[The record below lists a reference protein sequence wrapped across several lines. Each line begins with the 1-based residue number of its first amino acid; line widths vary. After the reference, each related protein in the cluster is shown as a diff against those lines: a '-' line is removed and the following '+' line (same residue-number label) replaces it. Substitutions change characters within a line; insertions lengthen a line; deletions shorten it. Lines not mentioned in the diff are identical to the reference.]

1 MSEIS
6 EIIIPAGVVLLGAW
20 AMKKYFDTWQP
31 ETWAPKDRTC
41 IGPICWSTYG
51 PSTSS
56 PYLYGGVY
64 PGTTTPSGE
73 QPQNP
78 LDILC
83 SFPGSE
89 FILPPC
95 SYKIQGWGK

>member
-20 AMKKYFDTWQP
+20 AIKKYFDTWQP
-31 ETWAPKDRTC
+31 DSWAPVTKTC

-51 PSTSS
+51 PSTQS
-56 PYLYGGVY
+56 PIISQLPSQTPGGA
-64 PGTTTPSGE
+64 TTN
-73 QPQNP
+73 PQNP

-83 SFPGSE
+83 NWPGSE
-89 FILPPC
+89 YILPPC
-95 SYKIQGWGK
+95 YWKIGK

>member
-20 AMKKYFDTWQP
+20 GIKKYFDTWQP

-51 PSTSS
+51 PSSQS
-56 PYLYGGVY
+56 PYLQGGLY
-64 PGTTTPSGE
+64 PTTPGQPGTVNK
-73 QPQNP
+73 NP

-83 SFPGSE
+83 DWPGSE
-89 FILPPC
+89 IILPPC
-95 SYKIQGWGK
+95 AYKIQQWGK